1 MSRWLSKDVF
11 SIPLGKIEEEI
22 SALEYVS
29 LRDRSIYDTERLAD
43 LREARRRILGE
54 RRTGGCGGYRF

>member
-1 MSRWLSKDVF
+1 M
-11 SIPLGKIEEEI
+11 PLGKIEEEI